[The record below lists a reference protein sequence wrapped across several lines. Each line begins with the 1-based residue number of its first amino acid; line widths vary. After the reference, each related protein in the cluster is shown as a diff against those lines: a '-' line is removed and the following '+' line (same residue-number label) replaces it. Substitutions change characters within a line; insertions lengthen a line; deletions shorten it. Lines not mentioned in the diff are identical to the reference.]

1 MQLVRNVVS
10 VDFHVTKYKTIVIEL
25 TKEVSQRER
34 EKGRERER
42 ERERSKKDNIM
53 YMYIL

>member
-25 TKEVSQRER
+25 TKEVS
-34 EKGRERER
+34 ERER
-42 ERERSKKDNIM
+42 VREGTTYTPRIVLN
-53 YMYIL
+53 